1 MNMPVVVP
9 RFIPTPANRQLRRA
23 RKNLQSVSLRL
34 IETYRKQKLES
45 LEGSL
50 IAHLLQSNLPDEV
63 VEANLRAIFIAGHE
77 TTSIALTWAWYLLS
91 QHPEQ
96 YDSLVQ
102 GENVVGLVRE
112 VLRLYPPTWIT
123 AREVISPVT
132 FDSFALQPGDLIF
145 VFILAIHHSTKWWG
159 EDVLEFRPDRW
170 SVTYTSTS
178 TPGRWLPFG
187 GGPRVCAGANFALTE
202 MKIFMQTFAQAG
214 GRFTLA
220 DPTHVPVPV
229 AGFTRKPKD
238 PLYMKMRF
246 IS

>member
-1 MNMPVVVP
+1 MALKDKIMDDIKTAMKDKNQARLDTLRFLHSAIKNKEIEVRPFQCKTLVLPEGQKVVGS
-9 RFIPTPANRQLRRA
+9 T
-23 RKNLQSVSLRL
+23 
-34 IETYRKQKLES
+34 LE
-45 LEGSL
+45 ED
-50 IAHLLQSNLPDEV
+50 QV
-63 VEANLRAIFIAGHE
+63 VIAGHE